1 LGDFIIA
8 IDIGGSKVLS
18 AILDRKGQVLTRCKE
33 ATCAVGRP
41 EEVVA
46 QSVRMVAEM
55 KHSLGLQEQDILGTG
70 VGVAGPL
77 DYQAGIVEE
86 SPNLQ
91 WLRFPVREELSKR
104 LGNKLLLD
112 RDTNV
117 AALGEFYYGFNRHCR
132 HLIYITVSTGI
143 GGGII
148 SDGRLLHGLHGGA
161 GELGHM
167 VVAPGGR
174 QCGCGRQGCLE
185 AVASGRALAQEAQA
199 LIARGG
205 GKQILAVGR
214 PGQPVSAREV
224 AQAARQGDEQALALI
239 SQTAC
244 YLGIGIAN
252 LIHIFNPEKVILGG
266 GVAMGLQDLLLPAI
280 RNEVMTNIFA
290 LHRRQLEIEIT
301 GLGED
306 VVLLGCAAM
315 VLNGPCADLES

>member
-1 LGDFIIA
+1 MGDFIVA

-18 AILDRKGQVLTRCKE
+18 AILDRNGQVLMRCKE
-33 ATCAVGRP
+33 PTCATGRP
-41 EEVVA
+41 EEVIE

-55 KHSLGLQEQDILGTG
+55 KHSLGLHEQDILGTG
-70 VGVAGPL
+70 VGVPGPL

-91 WLRFPVREELSKR
+91 WIRYPVREELSKR
-104 LGNKLLLD
+104 LGTKLLLD
-112 RDTNV
+112 KDANV
-117 AALGEFYYGFNRHCR
+117 AALGEFYYGSNRNCG

-148 SDGRLLHGLHGGA
+148 SDGRLLHGLRGGA

-167 VVAPGGR
+167 VVVPGGR
-174 QCGCGRQGCLE
+174 KCGCGRLGCLE
-185 AVASGRALAQEAQA
+185 AVASGQALAWEAQEM
-199 LIARGG
+199 INRGG
-205 GKQILAVGR
+205 GQQILACCR
-214 PGQPVSAREV
+214 SGQPVSAREV
-224 AQAARQGDEQALALI
+224 AQAARQGDAQALTLI
-239 SQTAC
+239 SQTAS

-252 LIHIFNPEKVILGG
+252 LVHIFNPEKVVLGG

-280 RNEVMTNIFA
+280 KNEVITNIFS

-301 GLGED
+301 QLGED

-315 VLNGPCADLES
+315 VLSCQRAEIES